1 MVQQIFLFLRRAHH
15 YKIIQ
20 GLVQFFPDD
29 SGEWK
34 TPRMIKIVMPPVS
47 HYVFKKERKKSR
59 SANRAKF
66 LCFCLSLRHCLF
78 WLSDKKKIRLHHH
91 NFHIISETHHR
102 SQFSYHLIST
112 QPRVKKYE
120 RPSVIVPEAEWSNR
134 LSNQD

>member
-20 GLVQFFPDD
+20 GPVQIFQMTLGSDKHR
-29 SGEWK
+29 EWSK
-34 TPRMIKIVMPPVS
+34 LWCHQFRTMFLKKRGKKAEAPTEQS
-47 HYVFKKERKKSR
+47 SFVFV
-59 SANRAKF
+59 
-66 LCFCLSLRHCLF
+66 SLRHCLF